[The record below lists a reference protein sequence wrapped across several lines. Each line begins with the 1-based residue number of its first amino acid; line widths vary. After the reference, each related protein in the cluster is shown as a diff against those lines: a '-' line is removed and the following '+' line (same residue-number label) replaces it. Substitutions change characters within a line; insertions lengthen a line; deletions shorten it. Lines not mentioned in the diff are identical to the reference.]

1 MIPASDGGLWLVGSD
16 PKIGLMHLSAQ
27 KSYKTLFLPKGE
39 NCAMSLVRV
48 VYWNLEMEYC

>member
-27 KSYKTLFLPKGE
+27 KELQDTFPSKGGE
-39 NCAMSLVRV
+39 LMPCP
-48 VYWNLEMEYC
+48 